1 LRFGRF
7 VTTEAELD
15 AMSPDRDRAEAVV
28 PMPVQVSKPA
38 EEGLVRRLGL
48 FDMTMLVMGCVVG
61 TGVFIIPSTVAR
73 QLRSSL
79 LILSAWLT
87 GGLISLIGAFIYAEL
102 SCRRPNVGGQYAYL
116 REAYH
121 PAVSFVYGW
130 CLLLV
135 VQTGA
140 MAAVAIVS
148 ARYLNELTHLRAPEW
163 LVAVCAISVLSFV
176 NCLGVRT
183 GSTTQDIFML
193 LKIAVILGIILCGF
207 LLLTRSLPSLGLS
220 THAVPAHGK
229 TNWELASAFGTAM
242 VPILF
247 SYGGWQM
254 ATFLGGEVRNPKTN
268 LPRGL
273 IIGVAGVI
281 ALYLGFNFVC
291 IHAIGASGLATSIAP
306 ASDIMRRAIGDI
318 GASVIALGITISGL
332 GYLSQA
338 TLTSPRV
345 YFAMA
350 RDGVFFRS
358 VAWLHP
364 RTRVPIVA
372 IILQG
377 FVAMVIAVSGKYDQI
392 LNYVMSVEMI
402 FIVLTAGSVFWFRR
416 TDREVGGS
424 TDYAIP
430 GHPVTTVF
438 FMVGDIFVI
447 IALFYKFPMNSLIGL
462 GIALL
467 GVPIYFLWKPE
478 ESPIQRLI

>member
-1 LRFGRF
+1 
-7 VTTEAELD
+7 
-15 AMSPDRDRAEAVV
+15 MSPDRHRADAVV
-28 PMPVQVSKPA
+28 PISVRVSEPA
-38 EEGLVRRLGL
+38 EDGLVRRLGL
-48 FDMTMLVMGCVVG
+48 FDMTMLVMGCIVG

-73 QLRSSL
+73 QLSSPL

-148 ARYLNELTHLRAPEW
+148 ARYLNELMHLRVPEW
-163 LVAVCAISVLSFV
+163 FIAVFAISVLSLV

-183 GSTTQDIFML
+183 GSTTQDVFML
-193 LKIAVILGIILCGF
+193 LKIAIILGIILCGF
-207 LLLTRSLPSLGLS
+207 LLLTRSVPSLS
-220 THAVPAHGK
+220 VSVHAVPGHGK
-229 TNWELASAFGTAM
+229 TNWELLSAFGTAM

-254 ATFLGGEVRNPKTN
+254 ATFLGGEVRNPKAN

-273 IIGVAGVI
+273 MIGVAGVI

-291 IHAIGASGLATSIAP
+291 IRTIGASGLAASIAP
-306 ASDIMRRAIGDI
+306 ASDIMRRSIGDI
-318 GASVIALGITISGL
+318 GAAVIALGITISGL

-345 YFAMA
+345 YYAMA
-350 RDGVFFRS
+350 RDGLFFSS

-364 RTRVPIVA
+364 RTRVPVVA

-377 FVAMVIAVSGKYDQI
+377 FVAMVITVSGKYDQI

-416 TDREVGGS
+416 SDREAGRS
-424 TDYAIP
+424 TGYAIP

-438 FMVGDIFVI
+438 FMGADICVI
-447 IALFYKFPMNSLIGL
+447 VALFCKFPMNSLIGI

-467 GVPIYFLWKPE
+467 GVPAYFLWKPE
-478 ESPIQRLI
+478 GRPIRLI